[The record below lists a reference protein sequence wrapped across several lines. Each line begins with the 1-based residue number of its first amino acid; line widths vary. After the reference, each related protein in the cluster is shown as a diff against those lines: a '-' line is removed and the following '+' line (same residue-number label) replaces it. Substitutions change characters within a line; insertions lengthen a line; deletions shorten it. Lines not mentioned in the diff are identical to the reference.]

1 MLNKSEQGVL
11 LFGARE
17 ALRTL
22 FDPEY
27 PYPCVQYKSYPALLN
42 RNGAFV
48 TLYLDNQLRGCIGYV
63 ESDTP
68 LFETVCEAAIM
79 AATEDPRFEPLTA
92 EELPQVLIEVSV
104 LSPPKRIKDYVEIEI
119 GKHGLIVDESGHRGL
134 LLPQVA
140 VEHKMKL
147 DQFLTALC
155 QKAGLPGNYWTKR
168 MMNMMTFEALVFGE
182 VKHRNLTGE
191 RS

>member
-1 MLNKSEQGVL
+1 MLSKSEQGVL

-22 FDPEY
+22 FDHEY
-27 PYPCVQYKSYPALLN
+27 PYPSVQYKNYPALMN
-42 RNGAFV
+42 HNGAFV
-48 TLYLDNQLRGCIGYV
+48 TLYLDNHLRGCIGYV
-63 ESDTP
+63 ESDAP
-68 LFETVCEAAIM
+68 IFETVCEAAIL
-79 AATEDPRFEPLTA
+79 AATEDPRFAPLTA

-104 LSPPKRIKDYVEIEI
+104 LSVPKKIKDYVEIEI
-119 GKHGLIVDESGHRGL
+119 GKHGLIVDEAGHRGL

-155 QKAGLPGNYWTKR
+155 QKAGLPGNYWTRR
-168 MMNMMTFEALVFGE
+168 MMHMMTFEADVFGE

-191 RS
+191 RR